1 MAVSSFLDDYDNDMP
16 SIVHMKNRVSTV
28 LDSYY
33 KMYPELSALLP
44 EDTEKIAN
52 EIYDIYSHTGIFIIF
67 QIVLFYQRNQKSLLM
82 V

>member
-44 EDTEKIAN
+44 EDTEK
-52 EIYDIYSHTGIFIIF
+52 
-67 QIVLFYQRNQKSLLM
+67 
-82 V
+82 